1 MPLHCACFVAALLSR
16 PSPLFPAF
24 SPPFSQPFS
33 QTPSIT
39 IYVSISL
46 SPSLTRVS
54 VSSNMTYEC
63 CTFASPFQA
72 TATDRRSCPPPP
84 HHTLSTRRSPPN
96 NFSSAAHLA
105 IFPAAIHPP
114 ECHALFALLVKFNVK
129 SIGKRKTMAA
139 IEPTAGK
146 WIKDTKNNNTA
157 F

>member
-1 MPLHCACFVAALLSR
+1 MRVSLLLCWAAPRHC
-16 PSPLFPAF
+16 SPLFPRHF
-24 SPPFSQPFS
+24 PSHFPRPP
-33 QTPSIT
+33 PSL
-39 IYVSISL
+39 SMSL
-46 SPSLTRVS
+46 SPSRLHSLASQSRPTWRMSVARLPRHFRRLPLT
-54 VSSNMTYEC
+54 EE
-63 CTFASPFQA
+63 AA
-72 TATDRRSCPPPP
+72 PPP
-84 HHTLSTRRSPPN
+84 HHTLSTRRSSPN